1 MEYDPGLLAT
11 LRRTANQIRQESI
24 RMIAAAGTG
33 HPGGAL
39 SEADILAALYFHIL
53 RIDPQNPHW
62 PDRDRFILSKGH
74 ACAGLY
80 AALALRGYFPLETLA
95 TFRRFGS
102 ILQGHP
108 DMTKTPGV
116 DMTTGPLGN
125 GLGAGV
131 GMALGARIT
140 GQKFRVFVLIGDG
153 DAQEGCTW
161 EASMLAG
168 FKKLAD
174 LVCIYDYNHSQ
185 VDGPTY
191 EILSLDPV
199 VEKWQAFN
207 WAVRVIDGHDM
218 PDILD
223 ALSWAVEHRDGPALI
238 VANTIKGKGVSFME
252 DQAAWHGKAPN
263 KEQAEQALQELMQ
276 EALA

>member
-1 MEYDPGLLAT
+1 MDFDPDLIRY
-11 LRRTANQIRQESI
+11 LRWKANQIRQESI
-24 RMIAAAGTG
+24 RMIAQAGTG

-39 SEADILAALYFHIL
+39 SAADILAALYFYFMA
-53 RIDPQNPHW
+53 IDPQNPIW

-74 ACAGLY
+74 ACAALY
-80 AALALRGYFPLETLA
+80 AALALRGYFPIETLS

-116 DMTTGPLGN
+116 DMTAGPLGN

-131 GMALGARIT
+131 GIALGSRIRR
-140 GQKFRVFVLIGDG
+140 QNFRVFVMIGDG
-153 DAQEGCTW
+153 DMQEGCTW

-168 FKKLAD
+168 YQKLSN

-191 EILSLDPV
+191 KILSLDPV

-207 WAVRVIDGHDM
+207 WEVLVIDGHDM
-218 PDILD
+218 GQILN
-223 ALSWAVEHRDGPALI
+223 ALYWAAKPRENPALI
-238 VANTIKGKGVSFME
+238 LAKTIKGKGVSFME
-252 DQAAWHGKAPN
+252 DQSAWHGKAPN
-263 KEQAEQALQELMQ
+263 RDQAEQALNELAQDDMV
-276 EALA
+276 